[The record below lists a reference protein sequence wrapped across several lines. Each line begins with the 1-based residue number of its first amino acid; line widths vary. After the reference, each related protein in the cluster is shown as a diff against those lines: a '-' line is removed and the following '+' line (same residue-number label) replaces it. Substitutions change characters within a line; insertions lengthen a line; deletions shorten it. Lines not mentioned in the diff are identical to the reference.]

1 MRKRDF
7 LLALMLLISSV
18 AVAAAQTPAVA
29 PVGAIER
36 GNTSFARADYET
48 AIKEYRRVP
57 ANAGEDYAQALYN
70 IGVSYYE
77 LWRTDEAINH
87 YRLAVAA
94 RQGGYARASYALGVA
109 LEDRGQLI
117 EAKAAYNESIV
128 ASHGEYAPAHYR
140 LGVLFAG
147 QGDSRAAAESFK
159 KALSRPGLHL
169 PASHNNL
176 GVMLVRLGHL
186 VEAQREFETAV
197 RQADGNFDDASRN
210 LKLCRSLL
218 ATQTTSVAAFRVS
231 EVIPSPNK

>member
-7 LLALMLLISSV
+7 LLALLLLISSV
-18 AVAAAQTPAVA
+18 GVIAAQTTPADPA
-29 PVGAIER
+29 GAIER
-36 GNTSFARADYET
+36 GNRSFAT
-48 AIKEYRRVP
+48 
-57 ANAGEDYAQALYN
+57 EDYAAAIREYERVPSSAGENYALALYN

-77 LWRTDEAINH
+77 LWRTDEAISY
-87 YRLAVAA
+87 YRLAIAA
-94 RQGGYARASYALGVA
+94 RHGEYARASYALGVA
-109 LEDRGQLI
+109 LEDQGHVI
-117 EAKAAYNESIV
+117 EAKKAYQESLS
-128 ASHGEYAPAHYR
+128 ASHGEHAPAHYR

-147 QGDSRAAAESFK
+147 LGDSEAAVESFK

-197 RQADGNFDDASRN
+197 RQADGNFEDATHN

-218 ATQTTSVAAFRVS
+218 ATQTTPVAAFRVS
-231 EVIPSPNK
+231 AVIPSPNK

>member
-7 LLALMLLISSV
+7 LLALLLLISSV
-18 AVAAAQTPAVA
+18 AVIAAQTPAA
-29 PVGAIER
+29 DPAGAIER
-36 GNTSFARADYET
+36 GNRCFARADYET
-48 AIKEYRRVP
+48 AIREYERVP
-57 ANAGEDYAQALYN
+57 SGAGENYAQALYN

-77 LWRTDEAINH
+77 LWHTDEAINY
-87 YRLAVAA
+87 YRLAIAA
-94 RQGGYARASYALGVA
+94 RHGEYARASYALGVA
-109 LEDRGQLI
+109 LEDQGQLI
-117 EAKAAYNESIV
+117 AAKDAYQQSLT

-176 GVMLVRLGHL
+176 GVMLVRLGQL

-197 RQADGNFDDASRN
+197 RQADGNFDDANLN

-218 ATQTTSVAAFRVS
+218 AMRSTAIAAFRVT
-231 EVIPSPNK
+231 EAIPSPNK